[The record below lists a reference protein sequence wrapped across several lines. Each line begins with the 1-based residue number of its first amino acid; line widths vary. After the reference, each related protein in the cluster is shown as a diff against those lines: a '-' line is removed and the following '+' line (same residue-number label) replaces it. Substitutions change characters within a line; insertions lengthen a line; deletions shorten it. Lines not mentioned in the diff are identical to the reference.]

1 MFTYGNLLRNSY
13 QNPLELG
20 LENSLSIYIWN
31 PSGIRSKINKR
42 LVGRAPGHFTYGILK
57 ESLSKSIGNWSGELL
72 VNLRQFPIDFKK
84 YVWRVPGQFTCGNL
98 KEFLSKSFG
107 NLSGKLLVNLHMESL
122 RNPFQHQLEF
132 GLESSCS
139 LYTWNPYG
147 LPFKIHRKLVWR
159 APGPFTHGILLK
171 V

>member
-1 MFTYGNLLRNSY
+1 MFTYGNILRNSF

-42 LVGRAPGHFTYGILK
+42 LVRRAPGHFIYGILK

-84 YVWRVPGQFTCGNL
+84 YVWRAPGQFTCGNL
-98 KEFLSKSFG
+98 QEFLSKCCGNWFG
-107 NLSGKLLVNLHMESL
+107 TLLVSLRMESL
-122 RNPFQHQLEF
+122 RNPFQNQ
-132 GLESSCS
+132 
-139 LYTWNPYG
+139 
-147 LPFKIHRKLVWR
+147 
-159 APGPFTHGILLK
+159 
-171 V
+171 